1 MREGGVELNPILA
14 RFLRAFIA
22 VILAGLAQNYGGHPY
37 WLVIAPVL
45 MALGKWLRDAFKWDW
60 IPV

>member
-1 MREGGVELNPILA
+1 MHPVLA

-22 VILAGLAQNYGGHPY
+22 VVLAGLAEKYGGHPY
-37 WLVIAPVL
+37 YLLLAPVL
-45 MALGKWLRDAFKWDW
+45 MAIGKWLRDQFGWDW

>member
-1 MREGGVELNPILA
+1 MNPVVM
-14 RFLRAFIA
+14 RFLRAAIA

-37 WLVIAPVL
+37 YLLLAPIL